1 MTNKELFEALRM
13 FEKEK
18 NIPMDYMLQ
27 QIQKAIVTACKN
39 NTKSASKDNTKEPTP
54 TEKGNENVVF
64 KIDPDKNLFDVKL
77 VKTVVDEVLSPDF
90 EISLADAEKV
100 TKRKRIEIGEE
111 IQVPLD
117 PKQLGRI
124 AVSSARSV
132 IRQGI
137 RAGEKD
143 QTLLEFQSKLGEIVT
158 ATVERID
165 PKSGAAT
172 IKIGKSEAVLPK
184 AEQLGYENLSEG
196 DHIKVYISKIDE
208 TGSKGPHAFI
218 SRTHPGFVRRL
229 FEQEVPEIYDGIVEI
244 KSVSREA
251 GSRTKMAVSSS
262 NPDVDA
268 IGACIG
274 PKGSRVNSIVA
285 ELGGEKI
292 DIINYSEDPEKYIS
306 AALSPAEVVKV
317 EIVDEEKKSCKAT
330 VPDHQLSLAIG
341 NKGQN
346 ARLAARLTGWRIDIR
361 PESGFYGEDEDDE
374 PVENTEAAA
383 EDTAEEAVEE
393 NAAEAAEETTD
404 EVSEDTTEEIA
415 EEETSDEPIDDETAE
430 EPTEEAMEEADEEAV
445 EATEDASDEIEEADD
460 EAEEEITEDPAE
472 TSAEEAVSAE

>member
-100 TKRKRIEIGEE
+100 TKRKRIELGEE

-172 IKIGKSEAVLPK
+172 IRIGKSEAVLPK
-184 AEQLGYENLSEG
+184 AEQLGYENLVEG

-251 GSRTKMAVSSS
+251 GSRTKMAVTSS

-274 PKGSRVNSIVA
+274 PKGARVNSIVS

-292 DIINYSEDPEKYIS
+292 DIINYSEDPIKYIS
-306 AALSPAEVVKV
+306 AALSPAEVIKV

-374 PVENTEAAA
+374 PVENTNEAA
-383 EDTAEEAVEE
+383 EDTAEEIIDEQAEATAEE
-393 NAAEAAEETTD
+393 AADEAAPEIAEETSGEAAEVAEEETVTEEITEETEEAED
-404 EVSEDTTEEIA
+404 EAAEEIA
-415 EEETSDEPIDDETAE
+415 EETEEAEGEADEETAE
-430 EPTEEAMEEADEEAV
+430 ET
-445 EATEDASDEIEEADD
+445 DD
-460 EAEEEITEDPAE
+460 EAEEAA
-472 TSAEEAVSAE
+472 SAE

>member
-172 IKIGKSEAVLPK
+172 IRIGKSEAVLPK
-184 AEQLGYENLSEG
+184 AEQLGYENLVEG

-251 GSRTKMAVSSS
+251 GSRTKMAVTSS

-274 PKGSRVNSIVA
+274 PKGARVNSIVS

-292 DIINYSEDPEKYIS
+292 DIINYSEDPVKYIS
-306 AALSPAEVVKV
+306 AALSPAEVIKV

-374 PVENTEAAA
+374 PVENTNEAA
-383 EDTAEEAVEE
+383 EDTAEEIIDEQAEATAEE
-393 NAAEAAEETTD
+393 ASDEAAQEIAEETSGEAAEVAEEETVTEEITEETEEAEDEAAEETA
-404 EVSEDTTEEIA
+404 EETEEA
-415 EEETSDEPIDDETAE
+415 EDEADEETAE
-430 EPTEEAMEEADEEAV
+430 ET
-445 EATEDASDEIEEADD
+445 DD
-460 EAEEEITEDPAE
+460 EAEEAA
-472 TSAEEAVSAE
+472 SAE